1 MEFYKKIKQK
11 IEEELNQ
18 EEDDEEE
25 EETEV
30 VPNSESA
37 EGDGGNEYRNTNAEN
52 KLLRK
57 EISTL
62 KEHINRNYD
71 VYVKRLEKRKAKTKE
86 LEDNV
91 KIILGENENLAAK
104 LRETEGNICNYIE
117 DFRLL
122 KL

>member
-18 EEDDEEE
+18 DEDEEDEEE
-25 EETEV
+25 EEPPTTDFE
-30 VPNSESA
+30 
-37 EGDGGNEYRNTNAEN
+37 EGQQSNEYRNSHAEN

-71 VYVKRLEKRKAKTKE
+71 VYVKRLEKRKSKIKE

-91 KIILGENENLAAK
+91 RIILTENESLATK
-104 LRETEGNICNYIE
+104 VKECEG
-117 DFRLL
+117 
-122 KL
+122 K

>member
-91 KIILGENENLAAK
+91 KVILGENENLAAK
-104 LRETEGNICNYIE
+104 LRETEGNICNYID
-117 DFRLL
+117 DF
-122 KL
+122 